1 MIRTYFL
8 TGLLVM
14 SLIYVIESC
23 IGRRRMLIGTSITDI
38 FYNNNQNAVFLFC
51 IQFYMVIIISRILF
65 WSYEQNSPL
74 KNRTIFEGK
83 WHIKTICQFSACLR
97 KFLVSKYHFFRRLH
111 QINFRWMVVWSS
123 VSFKCPQW
131 DFLENSLGLLL
142 LCNGQ

>member
-74 KNRTIFEGK
+74 KNRTIFEGR
-83 WHIKTICQFSACLR
+83 WHIKTICQFSSCLR
-97 KFLVSKYHFFRRLH
+97 KFLFFQCLLNALSGIFWKTHQGYYCCVMANNLH
-111 QINFRWMVVWSS
+111 GGRGS
-123 VSFKCPQW
+123 
-131 DFLENSLGLLL
+131 
-142 LCNGQ
+142 